1 MKGESRVHIN
11 NETKSS
17 SKPILNLTRKVASK
31 IVLMWK
37 NNCRKINK
45 CVIYFIKLVLDE
57 TIVFDIIYVW
67 VLRKLDGHNL
77 HQILN
82 KLSFSKENIYILK
95 LLKLNFVLCFYTELF
110 FLKRFIK
117 FRNDFDNPTFLK
129 LHLQCWLLLTRLAI
143 NSINFL
149 FDKMIE
155 LFNKLIVV
163 IFVYKYRA

>member
-1 MKGESRVHIN
+1 MKGENRVHIN
-11 NETKSS
+11 NETNSS
-17 SKPILNLTRKVASK
+17 EPILNLTRKLASK

-37 NNCRKINK
+37 NNCWKINK
-45 CVIYFIKLVLDE
+45 CVNYFIKLVLDE

-67 VLRKLDGHNL
+67 ILRKLDGHNL

-82 KLSFSKENIYILK
+82 KLLFSKENIYIFK
-95 LLKLNFVLCFYTELF
+95 LLKFNIFLFLYTELF

-117 FRNDFDNPTFLK
+117 FRNAYDHPTCR
-129 LHLQCWLLLTRLAI
+129 HLGWLLLTRLDI

-163 IFVYKYRA
+163 IFVNKYRA